1 MSGFQLCGQRYRNY
15 DNFTFNSADK
25 KMSTHTSK
33 STISDSVASEQIN
46 LPHQSIPSNNNNL
59 SKPTVDK
66 SSMQSIGSSVQTEG
80 FITSIDLLMCL

>member
-1 MSGFQLCGQRYRNY
+1 MSGFQLCGQSYRNL
-15 DNFTFNSADK
+15 NNSTFNSGEK
-25 KMSTHTSK
+25 KMSTYISK
-33 STISDSVASEQIN
+33 STISDSVASEQKQ
-46 LPHQSIPSNNNNL
+46 HQTIPSNDKNL

>member
-33 STISDSVASEQIN
+33 STISDSVASEQKQ
-46 LPHQSIPSNNNNL
+46 HQTIPSNDKNL